1 MKLRLA
7 YWSAYAKHTTGR
19 RFSLGQWSQSA
30 GLSYRYASTAL
41 YRSQLGLYGAGKLA
55 EALSLE
61 LGRKVNW
68 WELFDQTENP
78 ALDGIRR
85 YNQRHEGE
93 GE

>member
-1 MKLRLA
+1 
-7 YWSAYAKHTTGR
+7 
-19 RFSLGQWSQSA
+19 
-30 GLSYRYASTAL
+30 
-41 YRSQLGLYGAGKLA
+41 LGLYGAGKLA

-61 LGRKVNW
+61 LGRKVHW

-85 YNQRHEGE
+85 YNQRHKGE